1 VVLHVSN
8 HEPARVSALEAKW
21 RYGSAADRAG
31 GVRSPINPN
40 FTTQQTGLT
49 QESADQVQA
58 DRRPRSGRVGFSAK
72 TKMDAVGNVQS
83 LFGQT
88 RALRRGS
95 GSRFNSVGG
104 NYAARPLSSR
114 RRTLL
119 RPDSKVGFGPMSR
132 HAIARFNP
140 ASRLFLPPRKACPTS
155 AKPMFAAPA
164 PTGRAEGT
172 SRDNRASARYQ
183 RECQR
188 ARAALSLVANGKR
201 SRR

>member
-1 VVLHVSN
+1 M
-8 HEPARVSALEAKW
+8 ALRFCSRQSWGRQVA
-21 RYGSAADRAG
+21 YQSQF
-31 GVRSPINPN
+31 S
-40 FTTQQTGLT
+40 TQQTGLT